1 MDLLAS
7 LRPTGAANYYGTGPS
22 SVSSSET
29 QARNDVGPETIPNS
43 QSIDRPNSPAPI
55 TGDAEELNAV
65 ISSLVTKKG
74 TLLLDESQRLCEMLS
89 DLAFPVSP
97 RVSNGGDNPSPV
109 HVARSQLYFELL
121 LNFEALI
128 RRYRE
133 FMGPLHVAPPDQGR
147 AGYDEEGNIPDRCRK
162 DSDPFRIELDN
173 SAPPRGLYE
182 KRGVI
187 W

>member
-7 LRPTGAANYYGTGPS
+7 LRPT
-22 SVSSSET
+22 
-29 QARNDVGPETIPNS
+29 
-43 QSIDRPNSPAPI
+43 
-55 TGDAEELNAV
+55 DAEELNAV

-109 HVARSQLYFELL
+109 HVARSQLYDM
-121 LNFEALI
+121 
-128 RRYRE
+128 YRE